1 MLPKLDDIDD
11 EISPYEKRLRRASV
25 WGDAFVYDERFRI
38 PLLILGPK
46 IPAKKITQQVRSID
60 IFPTIFEIA
69 GLNKKPLGHGKS
81 LLPLIQDN
89 AYDELPAFLEGAAN
103 APKFVNKNISKFIKL
118 NVKKYIK
125 QCTNRNVKKMNLKSF
140 WVVRQYKN
148 EYNPVHFHQGYI
160 SAVGYLKVPKNLT
173 KSKKNIKTNGT
184 IDFINGTKTSLIN
197 SIHNHIPKTGDM
209 IIFPNNLM
217 HTAYPFNVEGERRS
231 FSFNLDLDNKTKKL
245 LNV

>member
-1 MLPKLDDIDD
+1 MKI
-11 EISPYEKRLRRASV
+11 ISPFGPMLGKIKIPKKIISLLNQEVDKIIKNKKETKQKDYSKKV
-25 WGDAFVYDERFRI
+25 VGQVYQEIQISKKFIDKNLKKFI
-38 PLLILGPK
+38 QKNVSYYLKKTINLNSKKLLI
-46 IPAKKITQQVRSID
+46 
-60 IFPTIFEIA
+60 
-69 GLNKKPLGHGKS
+69 
-81 LLPLIQDN
+81 
-89 AYDELPAFLEGAAN
+89 
-103 APKFVNKNISKFIKL
+103 KNL
-118 NVKKYIK
+118 
-125 QCTNRNVKKMNLKSF
+125 
-140 WVVRQYKN
+140 WVVRQFKN

-184 IDFINGTKTSLIN
+184 IDFINGTKTSLSN